1 MALGFELRQ
10 WRAFDESENLGRDL
24 AQSNGH
30 QRRIK
35 VMVASQILPHKGIT
49 SSRPLTQTFNL
60 GLGKE
65 VHRLYARWPR
75 YFQLSFEGGVSHLL
89 GPKWKEISQDFISLK
104 NIYIYKKRRKF
115 SNSAL
120 ISVSDVIIRYNSC
133 FLLILLAS
141 VMFVYSKKRFFQ
153 VFFIFNN
160 IPTEAFSWL
169 SPLRC

>member
-1 MALGFELRQ
+1 MPICSL
-10 WRAFDESENLGRDL
+10 WR
-24 AQSNGH
+24 SNGH